1 VDTGLSIGAQLFICH
16 WSGKTS
22 LTFTMN
28 SHSASVERFL
38 GDIRCE
44 VTIGY
49 REQTLEPVVDTK
61 RFDPM
66 AEPYQ

>member
-1 VDTGLSIGAQLFICH
+1 
-16 WSGKTS
+16 
-22 LTFTMN
+22 
-28 SHSASVERFL
+28 VERFL